1 MAYNRIGPTPVL
13 KGATEKDLVHWDLSI
28 QKQVL
33 PVGWDII
40 IHKSQEIHHYMYGS
54 LHYVGSFGRGWCKL
68 FMILHCELTLRLAQ
82 VIKLVRN
89 KASLGV
95 CMYSFAVYVS
105 P

>member
-1 MAYNRIGPTPVL
+1 MQKQGLQVGRYII
-13 KGATEKDLVHWDLSI
+13 I
-28 QKQVL
+28 QKA
-33 PVGWDII
+33 
-40 IHKSQEIHHYMYGS
+40 QEIHHYMYGS

-68 FMILHCELTLRLAQ
+68 FIIWHCELALRLAQ

-95 CMYSFAVYVS
+95 CIDSFVICVI